1 MVTETIFSGNAVVIP
16 MDEVSHIE
24 KDRRPGYEDG
34 IRIVFKY
41 SKWNSLGYFEPTV
54 CLRWEEAKGFLS
66 CWCHYRGE
74 LELQSTSSIYA
85 LNTLLRIEGM
95 KAENQKRAFLGQGV
109 AYDEEAFVALIQETR
124 A

>member
-1 MVTETIFSGNAVVIP
+1 MVTETIFSGNTVVIP

-24 KDRRPGYEDG
+24 RDMRPDYKGC
-34 IRIVFKY
+34 ISIIFKH
-41 SKWNSLGYFEPTV
+41 SKVDSFCNHEPMV
-54 CLRWEEAKGFLS
+54 YLRKEEAEKFLS

-74 LELQSTSSIYA
+74 LELQPTSSIYA